1 MNKTQKEYLTLLG
14 YTIALGAALVTSY
27 LLLLIPYLEKI

>member
-27 LLLLIPYLEKI
+27 LEKI